1 MAHQN
6 TINQIANRLATAL
19 AHHLR
24 ENETLDVAQT
34 QSLEEEVVETLYEQL
49 AEVGFIPKN
58 SCDEPLFGT
67 QMDESVCIVGQMGA
81 EIERLKAEN
90 AEHKAKFEKLMMDW
104 RDAHVMS
111 SSMAERC
118 EQQQDYIDD
127 VAGGYH
133 NFEDW
138 LEQQNEEIE
147 ALKAENAEL
156 KHREGL
162 GGGD

>member
-6 TINQIANRLATAL
+6 TINQIANRLAVAL
-19 AHHLR
+19 SHHLR

-34 QSLEEEVVETLYEQL
+34 HYLEEEVVDTLYEQL

-58 SCDEPLFGT
+58 SRDEPLFGT
-67 QMDESVCIVGQMGA
+67 RVDEEQQEIYEMGA

-90 AEHKAKFEKLMMDW
+90 AEHKAKFEKLMMEW

-147 ALKAENAEL
+147 ALKADEC
-156 KHREGL
+156 
-162 GGGD
+162 

>member
-24 ENETLDVAQT
+24 ENETLDFAQT
-34 QSLEEEVVETLYEQL
+34 HYLEEEVVDTLYEEL

-67 QMDESVCIVGQMGA
+67 RVD
-81 EIERLKAEN
+81 
-90 AEHKAKFEKLMMDW
+90 D
-104 RDAHVMS
+104 
-111 SSMAERC
+111 
-118 EQQQDYIDD
+118 EQQEIYEMNAQI
-127 VAGGYH
+127 
-133 NFEDW
+133 EE
-138 LEQQNEEIE
+138 LKSQIEQMYARIQVCDRYV
-147 ALKAENAEL
+147 AEL